1 MFFLVMQFLWKY
13 IDDLIGK
20 GLEIS
25 ILLELL
31 FYVSATLIPLA
42 LPLAVLFSSIM
53 TYGNLAE
60 HNELTALKASG
71 MSLLKVMR
79 PMFVFVLF
87 LAMGAFYFTNYMLPV
102 ANYKWRAI
110 IYDITEKKPTF
121 GITPGVFYNDID
133 NYSIKVDEKN
143 DDTGD
148 LIGVLIYEY
157 GEQNVAKTI
166 KAKSG
171 KMLKSDDSRYMF
183 LKLIS
188 GAMYEKIGPSQV
200 QNDRYPF
207 QKTFFD
213 EAIIR
218 FDMGGFEME
227 ESDEDMF
234 KRDFEMMNYAQL
246 AESLDSLEVKYKKDD
261 ASFREITKNQLVTL
275 NTSFQIDST
284 MDSTKQVLIEDMEAV
299 DTIIL
304 LENMHESEITLNL
317 TDAQSEIRG
326 TKDMLFG
333 NQKMVAAHQTNVNQ
347 YKTTWHQKFT
357 LPVAIMVLFFIGAP
371 LGAIIRKGGLGT
383 PLVFATLFFLLYYIL
398 TIMGENMVSSGFMI
412 PWKGMWMST
421 FILLPLGAF
430 LTYKAANDSA
440 LFDIDVYKKYF
451 RKIFRKAP

>member
-1 MFFLVMQFLWKY
+1 MQFLWKY

-25 ILLELL
+25 VLLELM

-71 MSLLKVMR
+71 MSLQKVMR
-79 PMFVFVLF
+79 PMFIFVLG
-87 LAMGAFYFTNYMLPV
+87 LSLSAFYFTNYMLPI

-110 IYDITEKKPTF
+110 IYDITETKPTF

-133 NYSIKVDEKN
+133 GYSIKVDEKN
-143 DDTGD
+143 DNTGD
-148 LIGVLIYEY
+148 LQGVLIYEY
-157 GEQNVAKTI
+157 GEQSVAKTI
-166 KAKSG
+166 KAQSG
-171 KMLKSDDSRYMF
+171 KMLKSDDSRHMY
-183 LKLIS
+183 LKLVS
-188 GAMYEKIGPSQV
+188 GAMYEKLAPAQIQT
-200 QNDRYPF
+200 DKYPF

-213 EAIIR
+213 EAIIK

-234 KRDFEMMNYAQL
+234 KREFEMMNFAQL
-246 AESLDSLEVKYKKDD
+246 SQSLDSLELKYEEDD
-261 ASFREITKNQLVTL
+261 ENFRTILKNQMVTL
-275 NTSFQIDST
+275 NPSFSIDST
-284 MDSTKQVLIEDMEAV
+284 LDSTSQEMLPDMEPI
-299 DTIIL
+299 DTIIRISD
-304 LENMHESEITLNL
+304 MHESEITLNL
-317 TDAQSEIRG
+317 SAAQSEIRG

-333 NQKMVAAHQTNVNQ
+333 NQKMTDAHRQNLNQ

-357 LPVAIMVLFFIGAP
+357 LPVAILVLFFIGAP

-383 PLVFATLFFLLYYIL
+383 PLIFATLFFLLYYVL
-398 TIMGENMVSSGFMI
+398 TIMGENMVSSGFI
-412 PWKGMWMST
+412 TPWKGMWMST

-430 LTYKAANDSA
+430 LIYKATNDSA

-451 RKIFRKAP
+451 RKIFKKD

>member
-1 MFFLVMQFLWKY
+1 MQFLWKY

-148 LIGVLIYEY
+148 LTGVLIYEY

-234 KRDFEMMNYAQL
+234 KRDFEMMNFAQL
-246 AESLDSLEVKYKKDD
+246 AESLDSLEAKYEKDD
-261 ASFREITKNQLVTL
+261 ANFRQVTKNQLVTL

-284 MDSTKQVLIEDMEAV
+284 MDSTTQVLIEDMEPV
-299 DTIIL
+299 DTIIRI
-304 LENMHESEITLNL
+304 ENMHESEITLNL

-333 NQKMVAAHQTNVNQ
+333 NEKMVSAHLTNINQ

-398 TIMGENMVSSGFMI
+398 TIMGENMVTSGFMI

-451 RKIFRKAP
+451 RKIFRKDPS

>member
-1 MFFLVMQFLWKY
+1 MQFLWKY